1 MLRVG
6 PSARKTKAGLSGELD
21 LAVDAMRSVPWT
33 VLQELRGDSAVLKKI
48 DEAEALLRS
57 LRKALT
63 EPKG

>member
-1 MLRVG
+1 
-6 PSARKTKAGLSGELD
+6 
-21 LAVDAMRSVPWT
+21 MRSVPWT